1 MNCPSCQT
9 VMRER
14 EKESVIIDVCPN
26 CKGMWLDHGELE
38 KLVAIESDRGGKY
51 RKYYD
56 DDDDDDDRS
65 RSSYSAPGSGNAPG
79 AYPPQK
85 KKKGFLS
92 NLMESFGG
100 ED

>member
-1 MNCPSCQT
+1 MNCPNCQT

-38 KLVAIESDRGGKY
+38 KIVEIESERGGKY

-56 DDDDDDDRS
+56 DDDDDDDRR
-65 RSSYSAPGSGNAPG
+65 RSSSSSGGGYQQAPP
-79 AYPPQK
+79 K
-85 KKKGFLS
+85 KKKGFFS
-92 NLMESFGG
+92 NLMESMGG
-100 ED
+100 EGGDD